1 MIGIPPLNARRDS
14 FTLIEIMI
22 VVSIIALL
30 VVIALP
36 SFLRARQQTQN
47 TRFVNALR
55 VATGAFELYAMEN
68 NGYPAEAATGIVPSG
83 MDSYFGTTL
92 DWTAPTPIGGNWDWD
107 AGVFGMTAA
116 VSVVNP
122 TASYQQMVDIDAKID
137 DGDPATGNFLEKK
150 GGRYCSILR

>member
-1 MIGIPPLNARRDS
+1 MIDNSPLNARKGG

-22 VVSIIALL
+22 VVAIIALL

-47 TRFVNALR
+47 TKFANALR
-55 VATGAFELYAMEN
+55 VATDAFELYAMEN
-68 NGYPAEAATGIVPSG
+68 NGYPAEAASGVVPSG
-83 MDSYFGTTL
+83 MQNYFGPTL
-92 DWTAPTPIGGNWDWD
+92 DWTASTPIGGNWDWD

-122 TASYQQMVDIDAKID
+122 QASIQQMTDIDIKID
-137 DGDPATGNFLEKK
+137 DGNLATGNFQEKH
-150 GGRYCSILR
+150 GGRYSSILR